1 MRLFLKKQAF
11 WRFFSPCKFALFVN
25 MKNVIDKKYLILY
38 VCDIKAHLHES
49 AFAWNRLHK

>member
-38 VCDIKAHLHES
+38 ACDIKAHLHGT
-49 AFAWNRLHK
+49 AYTNKHKK

>member
-38 VCDIKAHLHES
+38 VCDIKTHLHGT
-49 AFAWNRLHK
+49 AYTNKHKK